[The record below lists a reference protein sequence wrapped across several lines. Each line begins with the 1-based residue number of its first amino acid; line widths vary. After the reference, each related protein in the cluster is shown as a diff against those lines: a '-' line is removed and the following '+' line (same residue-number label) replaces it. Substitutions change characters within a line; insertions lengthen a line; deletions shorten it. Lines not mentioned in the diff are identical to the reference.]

1 MLSSGSGSLPN
12 GSNSDHGKDRIQHI
26 RAFLKE
32 SPFHHFHLLF
42 HRYFLFATL
51 VAFSGSFVARRSAAA
66 ISISTTSR
74 GRRAV
79 LEAKTVVTCLE
90 SKGERCMLEEWI
102 CARFHGK
109 DISGY
114 LQITRYLGEQI
125 GQNYSIYLQI
135 LARHELQFRDM
146 SRCFCGDGRVC
157 ILFARRHRTETMV
170 INQKQNRPQPRKLSN
185 PEVCP
190 IYHKCKILCWVIET
204 RDLLPALKVVR
215 CWSYPMNCA

>member
-90 SKGERCMLEEWI
+90 SKGEQCMLEEWI

-190 IYHKCKILCWVIET
+190 ICIPQVQNPVLGH
-204 RDLLPALKVVR
+204 
-215 CWSYPMNCA
+215 